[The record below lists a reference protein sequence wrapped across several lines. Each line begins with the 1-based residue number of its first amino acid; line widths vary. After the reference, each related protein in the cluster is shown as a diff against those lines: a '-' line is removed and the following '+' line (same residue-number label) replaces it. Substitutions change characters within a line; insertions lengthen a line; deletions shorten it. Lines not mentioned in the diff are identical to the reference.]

1 MTRFNYLLRQYENLS
16 AVASIF
22 SALSG
27 RPTSD
32 WIADQRVSDQFLE
45 QRNAI
50 ERGELGAARQGL
62 GEIQLKLQETQE
74 KLQQFD
80 NSLSAYLLRARY
92 QQQGARR
99 EEIKELLQFLLGK
112 SPLQEGDYDKID
124 YLATRFYALNC
135 GAGSDL
141 TGGFEDRIR
150 TEYRQM
156 LTRAGL
162 IVQDAPNNAVM
173 ERYKFFREEIES
185 LKTFEQLT
193 TQDVIGRLREFKA
206 GLKNHWFHP
215 DVLIE
220 TARTNLLVGECF
232 QKLAN
237 NERQQIDRLATQLLS
252 AGISEVRQP
261 VGTGT
266 IPVEDAQEISALSA
280 SLLDQEYRTNKE
292 RLARI
297 AKIRELL
304 EQAHDSI
311 TTASEQENLPS
322 PDSLACGVQP
332 KELETILDE
341 LSPTPDRLQQDLRAR
356 ISHISRLVSESA
368 APGVEVNIEL
378 GNSTLTITPWE
389 GKAFHPDQ
397 SQLPP
402 EETRLRRLLRV
413 SVALIAELQ
422 EKADFVCRGLELER
436 LRNTYLI
443 GARYLIQLSQ
453 QTVRE
458 IELCCVNAHSSFPRK
473 ICEQLLITRQ
483 KLIES
488 CKQFSARVRTA
499 AGKTEGI

>member
-1 MTRFNYLLRQYENLS
+1 MARFNYLLRQYENLS

-32 WIADQRVSDQFLE
+32 WMAAQKISDQFLK

-50 ERGELGAARQGL
+50 ERGEFGAARRGL
-62 GEIQLKLQETQE
+62 GEIQLELRETHE

-80 NSLSAYLLRARY
+80 DSLSAYLLRARY

-124 YLATRFYALNC
+124 YLVTRFYALNC
-135 GAGSDL
+135 GTGSDF
-141 TGGFEDRIR
+141 TSGFEDRIR
-150 TEYRQM
+150 TEYQQM
-156 LTRAGL
+156 LTQAGV
-162 IVQDAPNNAVM
+162 IVQDANTAAI
-173 ERYKFFREEIES
+173 ERYKFFRDEIGS
-185 LKTFEQLT
+185 LKTFEQLI

-206 GLKNHWFHP
+206 EFKDHWFHP
-215 DVLIE
+215 DALIE
-220 TARTNLLVGECF
+220 MARTNLFVGQCF
-232 QKLAN
+232 QNLAN
-237 NERQQIDRLATQLLS
+237 NERQQIDRLAAQLLS

-261 VGTGT
+261 GGSGK

-280 SLLDQEYRTNKE
+280 SLLNQEYRTNKE
-292 RLARI
+292 RIARI
-297 AKIRELL
+297 AKVKESL
-304 EQAHDSI
+304 EQAHNSI
-311 TTASEQENLPS
+311 IASNEPGNPLPS
-322 PDSLACGVQP
+322 DPLACEVQP

-356 ISHISRLVSESA
+356 ISHLSKLISEAV
-368 APGVEVNIEL
+368 APDAEINIKL
-378 GNSTLTITPWE
+378 GNITLTLAPWE
-389 GKAFHPDQ
+389 VTAFHSDQ
-397 SQLPP
+397 SQLSP
-402 EETRLRRLLRV
+402 EEMRLHRLLRV

-422 EKADFVCRGLELER
+422 EKADLVCRGLELER

-458 IELCCVNAHSSFPRK
+458 IELCCVNGQSSLPREV
-473 ICEQLLITRQ
+473 CEQLLITRQ

-488 CKQFSARVRTA
+488 CKQFSTKIRLA
-499 AGKTEGI
+499 ASY